1 MTAQMMKDT
10 HYYILRIVLLCLAI
24 FNLHISSYA
33 QELNARVSI
42 NHSQIENTRT
52 DVFDALQTKLTEF
65 LNNQKWTEIPFRE
78 NEKIQCNFNIT
89 VNTYNQEENSFECS
103 LLMNCSRPVYGSS
116 YNTVSYA
123 VNDADFTFVFTEF
136 DQLEYQDN
144 QIDNNLIALLAYYAY
159 MIIGMDL
166 DTMAPMGGTDCFHM
180 AEDVATAGENLGFL
194 PGDLEEKINPY
205 LRPLNDALHEMLDSA
220 ELESFRAR
228 GMIELAPLAFM
239 RGRTLNNSFIILDEA
254 QNATNDQMLMFLT
267 RLGFHSSC
275 VISGDPTQTDLPHR
289 VQSGLLKACSL
300 LENIDGIKVCR
311 FGKGDVLRHSLVERI
326 VRAYEEDK
334 TNRAEEEKSE

>member
-1 MTAQMMKDT
+1 MMKVT
-10 HYYILRIVLLCLAI
+10 HYNILRVVLLCITI
-24 FNLHISSYA
+24 FNLHQSSYA
-33 QELNARVSI
+33 QELDARVTI

-52 DVFDALQTKLTEF
+52 EVFDALQTKLTEF

-116 YNTVSYA
+116 YNTISYA

-166 DTMAPMGGTDCFHM
+166 DTMAPMGGTDYFHM
-180 AEDVATAGENLGFL
+180 AEDVATAGENLGF
-194 PGDLEEKINPY
+194 PGWKAFGDSGNRFGLLNDYMDGAMEGMREFNYIYHRKGLDRMSEAPDSARAAIVDVLDLLQEANRAKSMTKVAQLFTEYKRDELVNIFTKKATKEEK
-205 LRPLNDALHEMLDSA
+205 E
-220 ELESFRAR
+220 
-228 GMIELAPLAFM
+228 
-239 RGRTLNNSFIILDEA
+239 
-254 QNATNDQMLMFLT
+254 
-267 RLGFHSSC
+267 
-275 VISGDPTQTDLPHR
+275 
-289 VQSGLLKACSL
+289 K
-300 LENIDGIKVCR
+300 
-311 FGKGDVLRHSLVERI
+311 
-326 VRAYEEDK
+326 AYEVLFSIDASQSN
-334 TNRAEEEKSE
+334 TWEKIKN